1 MTALDELRAGRTG
14 EHFITLLERTIRA
27 VAIARG
33 FPPPEGYRSWGGTA
47 LTTAVHEFLA
57 SPQTPRRLTDL
68 RTHCRTDEALKARL
82 ERTVRNFLADYGRRT
97 PVGRVVLRFNEVLS
111 KDPAFERRDA
121 YWALSGTTT
130 EPAPVDLDALTQ
142 AVARVEV
149 VIPTAWERGERQSP
163 DLDSASVVR
172 VAHAALEQ
180 AGGPL
185 RTSVLAQITA
195 RRLGIGGAPL
205 SLDASGFDP
214 SPPALVTHDATG
226 DEVLVGIRSNEVFA
240 LLNDQE
246 RVAIGLP
253 EVPVARLGPILRCSS
268 SRAALIRKRAV
279 TILQMELRSDESGQA
294 IADAVLE
301 LARTWTESWTI

>member
-14 EHFITLLERTIRA
+14 EHFVALLQRTIRA

-33 FPPPEGYRSWGGTA
+33 FPPPEGHDSWGGNA
-47 LTTAVHEFLA
+47 LVTAVHDFLA

-68 RTHCRTDEALKARL
+68 RTHCRTEDALKRRL

-97 PVGRVVLRFNEVLS
+97 PIGRLVLRFNEVLR
-111 KDPAFERRDA
+111 KDPTFERRGVL
-121 YWALSGTTT
+121 WALTGTTT
-130 EPAPVDLDALTQ
+130 EPAAVDLDALTA
-142 AVARVEV
+142 AVAGVEV
-149 VIPTAWERGERQSP
+149 VVPTAWESGDRQSP
-163 DLDSASVVR
+163 DLDSDSVIR
-172 VAHAALEQ
+172 VARAVLEK

-185 RTSVLAQITA
+185 RTSVLAQAAA

-205 SLDASGFDP
+205 SLDASAFDP
-214 SPPALVTHDATG
+214 SPPALVSHDATG
-226 DEVLVGIRSNEVFA
+226 EEVLVRVRANEVFA

-253 EVPVARLGPILRCSS
+253 AVPVARLGPILGCSGS
-268 SRAALIRKRAV
+268 KAALIRKRAV
-279 TILQMELRSDESGQA
+279 TILQTELRSDDSGQA
-294 IADAVLE
+294 IADTVLE